1 VRLPRTN
8 NKGAGV
14 TEDLTVE
21 EARSIII
28 KPHITEKTFNLIET
42 QNMLIFIVSRAATK
56 DQIRSALK
64 TLYEAEVHD
73 VNTLRTTSGK
83 KAIVKFTDQEGARDL
98 ATTMGLV

>member
-1 VRLPRTN
+1 LPQAN
-8 NKGAGV
+8 NKGARV
-14 TEDLTVE
+14 SEDLTVE

-56 DQIRSALK
+56 DQIRGALK
-64 TLYEAEVHD
+64 TLYEAEVQD

>member
-1 VRLPRTN
+1 VRLPRAN
-8 NKGAGV
+8 NKGARV
-14 TEDLTVE
+14 SEDLTVE

-56 DQIRSALK
+56 DQIRGALK
-64 TLYEAEVHD
+64 TLYEAEVQD

>member
-1 VRLPRTN
+1 MPRAN
-8 NKGAGV
+8 NKGARV
-14 TEDLTVE
+14 SEDLTVE

-56 DQIRSALK
+56 DQIRGALK
-64 TLYEAEVHD
+64 TLYEAEVQD